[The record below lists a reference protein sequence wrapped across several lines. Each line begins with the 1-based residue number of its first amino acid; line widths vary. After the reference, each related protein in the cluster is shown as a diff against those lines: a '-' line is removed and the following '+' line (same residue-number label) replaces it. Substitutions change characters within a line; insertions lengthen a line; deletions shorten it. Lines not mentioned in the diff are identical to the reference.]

1 MWISVVKRVNP
12 MIFRLFVL
20 AIGFGLAVSGGISTI
35 AYLNMITAGHGV
47 DEYLVFISRRVECY
61 LLPAGIG
68 IIWLSIYWPNGNDEN

>member
-1 MWISVVKRVNP
+1 MKRVNP

-20 AIGFGLAVSGGISTI
+20 TIGFGLAVSGGISTI

-47 DEYLVFISRRVECY
+47 DEYLAFISKRVECY

-68 IIWLSIYWPNGNDEN
+68 IIWLSIYWPHGNDEN